1 MQRDVTPYVERLEAL
16 GIETEVPPVV
26 QVLDEDELIAIIDR
40 FDGVIVGDDP
50 VTRQVLEH
58 ATRLRV
64 VSKWGVGVDNID
76 LEAAAELGI
85 RVTNTPGTFGDE
97 VADVVIGYLVLLA
110 RQLHRTDAGTRAGH
124 WPKIQGFSLA
134 GRTLGIVG
142 LGSIGQAVARR
153 AAAMGMTVLGSD
165 VSDAQADRARSLG
178 VEVVALHDLQSRSD
192 IVTLCCPLT
201 ADNRHL
207 FDAEAFAR
215 MKSGS
220 YLINT
225 ARGPLVD
232 EAAIVEALQSGHLAG
247 AALDV
252 FEEEPLPA
260 SSPLRGLDS
269 VILGAHNASNT
280 SDAVLRVN
288 EIAMV
293 NLLDGLVVGR

>member
-1 MQRDVTPYVERLEAL
+1 M
-16 GIETEVPPVV
+16 
-26 QVLDEDELIAIIDR
+26 
-40 FDGVIVGDDP
+40 
-50 VTRQVLEH
+50 LEH
-58 ATRLRV
+58 ATRLRI

-153 AAAMGMTVLGSD
+153 AVAMGMTVLGSD

-178 VEVVALHDLQSRSD
+178 VEVVALDDLQRRSD

-207 FDAEAFAR
+207 FDAAAFAR
-215 MKSGS
+215 MKPGS

-232 EAAIVEALQSGHLAG
+232 EEAIIDALQAGHLAG

-293 NLLDGLVVGR
+293 NLLDGLAVAR